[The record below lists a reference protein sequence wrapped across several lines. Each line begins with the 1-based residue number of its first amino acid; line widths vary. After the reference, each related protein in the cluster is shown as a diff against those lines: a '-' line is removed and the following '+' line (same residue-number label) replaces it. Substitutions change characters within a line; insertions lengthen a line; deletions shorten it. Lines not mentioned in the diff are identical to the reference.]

1 MKFYKKPGSGMAW
14 HVIGVLTAMI
24 LIFGLIVSFI
34 GYRCIVSAFEKEY
47 TSVTYHMADS
57 ATLYVNGDHIDEYL
71 AGSETEEYK
80 STKQQLDNCCQKL
93 NVSLIYVIKVD
104 ESDYNSFVSV
114 FNSVNNSVD
123 NTDYTEWEMGY
134 ERDTTNLEYKQIYQ
148 KLYAQS
154 IEYGTLFRMN
164 PPEGQH
170 KHITTLVPVKDS
182 KGKVS
187 AILCVQRPISE
198 MENAVKPYFI
208 YILVG
213 ALVMMIVL
221 SGLAA
226 TFLKRSIIDPL
237 ETVSKEATRFADEKS
252 KGEPLGAVS
261 RYDVICNLTN
271 SIDSMESDMV
281 KYIDDVTR
289 FTAEE
294 ERISAELSIAAN
306 IQKDSLPDVF
316 PAFPDRSEF
325 DIYAIMDPAMDVGG
339 DFYNFFLIDDDHL
352 ALVIADV
359 SGKGIPGCLTMMA
372 TNILINSKAEQGVS
386 PAEVFK
392 FVNRSLYEHNS
403 AEMFI
408 TAWMGILEIS
418 TGKLVASNAGH
429 EYPTICRKDG
439 CFEILKDKHALV
451 LGGIGDVNYKD
462 YEIQLNKGDK
472 LFVYTDGLPEATDSD
487 MKMFGME
494 RTLEALNKY
503 RDKSPQGILEGVKDS
518 VDTFV
523 GDARQFDDL
532 TMLCIEIK

>member
-1 MKFYKKPGSGMAW
+1 
-14 HVIGVLTAMI
+14 
-24 LIFGLIVSFI
+24 
-34 GYRCIVSAFEKEY
+34 
-47 TSVTYHMADS
+47 
-57 ATLYVNGDHIDEYL
+57 
-71 AGSETEEYK
+71 
-80 STKQQLDNCCQKL
+80 
-93 NVSLIYVIKVD
+93 
-104 ESDYNSFVSV
+104 
-114 FNSVNNSVD
+114 
-123 NTDYTEWEMGY
+123 
-134 ERDTTNLEYKQIYQ
+134 
-148 KLYAQS
+148 
-154 IEYGTLFRMN
+154 MN
-164 PPEGQH
+164 
-170 KHITTLVPVKDS
+170 
-182 KGKVS
+182 
-187 AILCVQRPISE
+187 
-198 MENAVKPYFI
+198 
-208 YILVG
+208 
-213 ALVMMIVL
+213 
-221 SGLAA
+221 
-226 TFLKRSIIDPL
+226 
-237 ETVSKEATRFADEKS
+237 
-252 KGEPLGAVS
+252 
-261 RYDVICNLTN
+261 
-271 SIDSMESDMV
+271 
-281 KYIDDVTR
+281 VTR

-523 GDARQFDDL
+523 GEARQFDDL